1 VQAFVPLRPSSCT
14 YYTIYGALSLAL
26 QGTLHYS
33 GDIMLVGDLI
43 NLLMEFGDDEI
54 GIKVYET
61 TSGKLVD

>member
-1 VQAFVPLRPSSCT
+1 
-14 YYTIYGALSLAL
+14 
-26 QGTLHYS
+26 
-33 GDIMLVGDLI
+33 MLVGDLI